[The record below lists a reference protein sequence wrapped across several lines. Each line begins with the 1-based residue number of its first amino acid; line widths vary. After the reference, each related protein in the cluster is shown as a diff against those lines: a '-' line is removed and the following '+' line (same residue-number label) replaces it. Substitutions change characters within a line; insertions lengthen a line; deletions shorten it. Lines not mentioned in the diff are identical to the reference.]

1 MSKFL
6 LIIFLFLA
14 ACSSN
19 ISEKKNINFLND
31 MTFDEFKVKLNEYAE
46 INSFPNINN

>member
-19 ISEKKNINFLND
+19 IPKKNINFLND
-31 MTFDEFKVKLNEYAE
+31 MTFDEFKAKLNEYAE